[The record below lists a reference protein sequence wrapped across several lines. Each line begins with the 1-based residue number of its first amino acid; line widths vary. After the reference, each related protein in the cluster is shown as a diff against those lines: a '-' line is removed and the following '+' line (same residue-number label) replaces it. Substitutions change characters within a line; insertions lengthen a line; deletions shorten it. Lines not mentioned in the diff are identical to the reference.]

1 MTQEPAD
8 GGGKGPGSAFDL
20 RFEMR
25 DGSLCVYSSGTVDS
39 LPATIE
45 FFLRIGE
52 ELGRVQARRVLIVD
66 STDGV
71 VPSAQ
76 EFETLATSIRDA
88 GFDGV
93 RVAYVDV
100 KGTAVGRIEV
110 GEIVARRH
118 GYHFRVFDRE
128 PLAWLWLRY
137 GRE

>member
-1 MTQEPAD
+1 MACQVAPT
-8 GGGKGPGSAFDL
+8 
-20 RFEMR
+20 
-25 DGSLCVYSSGTVDS
+25 
-39 LPATIE
+39 
-45 FFLRIGE
+45 
-52 ELGRVQARRVLIVD
+52 D